1 MIGQER
7 FSEINELLNKRFVE
21 KKALIAVH
29 RGVWGGNIIENT
41 IPSFE
46 LTLQMGGDLFECD
59 LVSSTD
65 GVIYA
70 FHDGEEPRVFGC
82 RDNIKTMSSRQI
94 DRLNCRNSIGE
105 PSGTHVERFENI
117 LRYFNGDVLFNI
129 DRAWDILPQVMD
141 ILTKYPYTIRQ
152 VIIKTPVKDKYL
164 DLFNRC
170 PEKYMH
176 MPIVYD
182 MEEVHK
188 VLSYPDINTVGME
201 VIANTK
207 DNELFMQE
215 NLDFIINHGLYVWVN
230 TITLS
235 GRDITKLFGDL
246 DDDMAV
252 LRSRDQSWGEVLRK
266 GARILQT
273 DWPVQL
279 SEFRDAYFNLSAR
292 KGIIE

>member
-7 FSEINELLNKRFVE
+7 FSEINELLNRRFAE
-21 KKALIAVH
+21 KNALIAVH

-46 LTLQMGGDLFECD
+46 MTLQMGGDLFECD
-59 LVSSTD
+59 LASSTD
-65 GVIYA
+65 GVLYA
-70 FHDGEEPRVFGC
+70 FHDGEEPRVLGC
-82 RDNIKTMSSRQI
+82 QENITTMSSRQI
-94 DRLNCRNSIGE
+94 DGLICRNCIGE
-105 PSGTHVERFENI
+105 PSGVHVERFENI
-117 LRYFNGDVLFNI
+117 LRYFSGDVLFNI

-141 ILTKYPYTIRQ
+141 ILTIYPYTIRQ
-152 VIIKTPVKDKYL
+152 VIIKTPVREKYL
-164 DLFNRC
+164 DFLNHC
-170 PEKYMH
+170 PLKYMN

-207 DNELFMQE
+207 DNELFKQE
-215 NLDFIINHGLYVWVN
+215 NLDFIINHGLYVWAN

-235 GRDITKLFGDL
+235 GQEDTKLFCDL
-246 DDDMAV
+246 DDDLAM
-252 LRSRDQSWGEVLRK
+252 LTSRDQSWGEVLRK

-279 SEFRDAYFNLSAR
+279 REFRDAYFNKSAR
-292 KGIIE
+292 EG